1 MFRKPSP
8 SDLRRSAEALGIELT
23 DQRVG
28 EIHQLLSHL
37 SEGFDLVEQLPDDL
51 PPVKYPRTPGYRP
64 GPEENPLG
72 AWYMK
77 TDIKGAARGPLKG
90 KRVAVKDNVCLAGVP
105 MMNGAS
111 VLEGYVPEIDASIVT
126 RLLDKGAHIVGK
138 AVCEYFSQAGS
149 SATSAT
155 GPVQNPRNP
164 GYTPG
169 GSSTGNAALVSAGE
183 VDMAMGTDQ
192 AGSIRIPCSYSG
204 IVGVKPT
211 WGLIPYTGIM
221 SIEYSIDHTG
231 PMTKTVADNA
241 LFVDALA
248 GPDEYDARQVGSKPR
263 RILPQLDK
271 GAKGL
276 RVAVVREG
284 FGQPESEP
292 DVDAVVRQAAKRFES
307 LGATVTEVSIPW
319 HLYGAPIWGAV
330 SAGAALN
337 TFIVGNGF
345 GGGTDGVY
353 LPSLIRA
360 VSAWPERA
368 NDLAPTVATTMILA
382 QYLHSEFKGV
392 HYAKA
397 QNLRRPLRAAYNAA
411 LAEADV
417 LVMPTTILK
426 TTKIPPADAPFEDI
440 MMRSWEMI
448 GNTSPF
454 DLTGHPA
461 LNVPCGLSDDRP
473 VGMQLIARHW
483 DEPTLYRAAHAF
495 EQSADWQ
502 TLGVSGR

>member
-1 MFRKPSP
+1 MFRKPTP
-8 SDLRRSAEALGIELT
+8 ADLRRHAESLGLEMT
-23 DQRVG
+23 DGQVDDL
-28 EIHQLLSHL
+28 HQLVSQL
-37 SEGFDLVEQLPDDL
+37 SEGFELVEQLPDDL
-51 PPVKYPRTPGYRP
+51 PPVKYPRSPGYRP

-72 AWYMK
+72 AWYVK
-77 TDIKGAARGPLKG
+77 TDIKGAKRGPLKG
-90 KRVAVKDNVCLAGVP
+90 RKVAVKDNVCLAGVP

-111 VLEGYVPEIDASIVT
+111 ILEGYMPEIDATIVT
-126 RLLDKGAHIVGK
+126 RLLDAGAEIVGK
-138 AVCEYFSQAGS
+138 AVCEYLSQAGGS
-149 SATSAT
+149 STSAT

-183 VDMAMGTDQ
+183 VEMAMGTDQ

-241 LFVDALA
+241 LYVDALA

-263 RILPQLDK
+263 RIKPHLDK

-276 RVAVVREG
+276 KVAVVTEG
-284 FGQPESEP
+284 FGQADSEP
-292 DVDAVVRQAAKRFES
+292 DVDAVVRQAAKHFES
-307 LGATVTEVSIPW
+307 LGATVKEVSIPW
-319 HLYGAPIWGAV
+319 HSYGLPIWGAI
-330 SAGAALN
+330 SAGAEFN
-337 TFIVGNGF
+337 TLMVGYGF
-345 GGGTDGVY
+345 GGGTAGVY

-360 VSAWPERA
+360 VSTWPERA
-368 NDLAPTVATTMILA
+368 RDIAPTVTTTMILA
-382 QYLHSEFKGV
+382 QYMHSEFKGV

-397 QNLRRPLRAAYNAA
+397 QNLRRPLRAAYDDV
-411 LAEADV
+411 LADADV
-417 LVMPTTILK
+417 LLMPTTILK
-426 TTKIPPADAPFEDI
+426 TTRIPPPDAPFEAI
-440 MMRSWEMI
+440 MKHSWEMI

-461 LNVPCGLSDDRP
+461 LNVPCGLSDERP
-473 VGMQLIARHW
+473 VGMQLIAKHW

-495 EQSADWQ
+495 EASVDWQ
-502 TLGVSGR
+502 TLGPPSR